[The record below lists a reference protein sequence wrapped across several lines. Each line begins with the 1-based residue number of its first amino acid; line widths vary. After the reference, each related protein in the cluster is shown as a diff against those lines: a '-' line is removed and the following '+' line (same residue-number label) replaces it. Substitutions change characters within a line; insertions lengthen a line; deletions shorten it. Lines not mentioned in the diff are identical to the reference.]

1 MWTIMILIYS
11 SCLSIKF
18 CFDSSILPLLPKNH
32 LWFYNMFVALLF
44 SWNKEPMLYSGKAP
58 SLQEECHASAWPQ
71 LTTDLPLSSVS
82 WIGPGD
88 NAVGCFFKK
97 MLSVY
102 LLARKKKKKKV
113 MHSYCIRGRIG
124 DIFLTRKFKWNCG
137 GLLHELPP

>member
-1 MWTIMILIYS
+1 
-11 SCLSIKF
+11 
-18 CFDSSILPLLPKNH
+18 
-32 LWFYNMFVALLF
+32 
-44 SWNKEPMLYSGKAP
+44 MLYSGKAP

-102 LLARKKKKKKV
+102 LLARKKKKKK
-113 MHSYCIRGRIG
+113 SYAQ
-124 DIFLTRKFKWNCG
+124 
-137 GLLHELPP
+137 LLHKGENWRYFSDEEV